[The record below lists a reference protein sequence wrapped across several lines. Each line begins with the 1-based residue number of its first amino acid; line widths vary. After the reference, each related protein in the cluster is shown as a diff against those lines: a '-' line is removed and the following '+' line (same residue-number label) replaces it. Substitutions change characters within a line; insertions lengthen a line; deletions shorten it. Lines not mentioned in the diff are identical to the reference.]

1 MHLLSDLVAIG
12 TGHSMISVS
21 DSGLKQWYLDLT
33 QGQEILNFTSEIAD
47 IFLKVHSNS
56 VLLVADIVKD
66 LLDELVW
73 NEVLREVGL
82 SYSATYT

>member
-47 IFLKVHSNS
+47 IFPALTGIKRTFKCH
-56 VLLVADIVKD
+56 I
-66 LLDELVW
+66 
-73 NEVLREVGL
+73 
-82 SYSATYT
+82 